1 MPYIHRIKHDPIT
14 TIIAPYYQ
22 SSRWRRIR
30 PITSANTVSMY
41 QENNLLHDHWSR
53 WCSKLTNFMFLLILI
68 VSTCWIVLMLTLK
81 MLLIFATI
89 SHSHIHTMKKMVV
102 NLVKCW
108 ASGYQPSSCSW
119 WCWPAGL
126 SSCWLRESSHQSW
139 FSQLAT
145 PPLTLCWTSSSLLF
159 VIIIISYGGQHRKL
173 VGWKVGHTSVIGNW
187 AQNNVVE
194 GHNMKAM
201 LKNEKSVKGVPG
213 V

>member
-1 MPYIHRIKHDPIT
+1 
-14 TIIAPYYQ
+14 
-22 SSRWRRIR
+22 
-30 PITSANTVSMY
+30 
-41 QENNLLHDHWSR
+41 
-53 WCSKLTNFMFLLILI
+53 MFLLILI

-126 SSCWLRESSHQSW
+126 SSCLWWCWPAGLSSCWLRESSHQSW

-173 VGWKVGHTSVIGNW
+173 VGWKVGHTLVIGNW
-187 AQNNVVE
+187 AKNNVVE

>member
-1 MPYIHRIKHDPIT
+1 MLGVWISTFLMIT
-14 TIIAPYYQ
+14 MVL
-22 SSRWRRIR
+22 
-30 PITSANTVSMY
+30 TS
-41 QENNLLHDHWSR
+41 
-53 WCSKLTNFMFLLILI
+53 
-68 VSTCWIVLMLTLK
+68 WIVLMLTLK
-81 MLLIFATI
+81 MLLIFATDPNPT
-89 SHSHIHTMKKMVV
+89 STMKKMIF
-102 NLVKCW
+102 NSLKCW
-108 ASGYQPSSCSW
+108 ASGCQPSSWSWWCWPAGLSSWSW